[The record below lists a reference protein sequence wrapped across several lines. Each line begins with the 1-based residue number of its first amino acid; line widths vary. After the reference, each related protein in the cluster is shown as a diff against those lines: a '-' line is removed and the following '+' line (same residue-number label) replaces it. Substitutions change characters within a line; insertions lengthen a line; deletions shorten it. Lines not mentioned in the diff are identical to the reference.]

1 MGPRNI
7 SPRINS
13 VITIIEL
20 IIITKNRING
30 FLRSESLIIIE
41 NGGYWWI
48 CQKNEKSIKF
58 EKYLWNARIDKMQY
72 PPFSIIMRLSERR
85 NPLILFLVI
94 IINSIMVITEFILGL
109 IFLGPIMLIIQGF
122 MVGALIAQAD
132 VKTKIFSLFVLL
144 FELGSFSAASGLGL
158 YAVIQKIF
166 VGIPIIESIAT
177 LSSNGYLWIPVILLI
192 LNGVFEGSGVIFN
205 IEGVPG
211 IKA

>member
-1 MGPRNI
+1 MSMIFMGLCYLIVWI
-7 SPRINS
+7 SF
-13 VITIIEL
+13 V
-20 IIITKNRING
+20 
-30 FLRSESLIIIE
+30 
-41 NGGYWWI
+41 GGYWWI
-48 CQKNEKSIKF
+48 CQKNENSIKF

-211 IKA
+211 IKAVREKLYK